1 VTPRSAGPSRGSR
14 CQIRPATADDAAEIA
29 RIYNQ
34 GIEERTS
41 TFETQA
47 RDPDQIALRLE
58 GPESPPVLVAE
69 QDGRVVGWAGISPY
83 SERDCY
89 AGIGE
94 ASMYV
99 DRAARGRGL
108 GVRLGEAL
116 GREAT
121 RRGYWKI
128 IGLLLADNARSIGV
142 AKAAGARVVGT
153 FHAHA
158 RLEGRWRDV
167 VIIELPLPR
176 TP

>member
-1 VTPRSAGPSRGSR
+1 MPG
-14 CQIRPATADDAAEIA
+14 IRRATAADAADIA

-34 GIEERTS
+34 GIDERTS

-47 RDPDQIALRLE
+47 RDPDQIASRLAE
-58 GPESPPVLVAE
+58 PESPPLLVAE
-69 QDGRVVGWAGISPY
+69 EGGRVVGWAGLSAY

-94 ASMYV
+94 ASMYI
-99 DRAARGRGL
+99 DRDARGRGI
-108 GVRLGEAL
+108 GVRLGEEL
-116 GREAT
+116 GREAA

-128 IGLLLADNARSIGV
+128 VGLLLADNARSIGV

-153 FHAHA
+153 FRAHA
-158 RLEGRWRDV
+158 QLDGRWRDV
-167 VIIELPLPR
+167 VVIEVPLAR